1 MPLHIVSPTLFNAHA
16 LPADPADTHLQP
28 GIHLRVDAHP
38 LLGLPVAP
46 YIVWRAVLRD
56 GRQVKLRDD
65 VVFVD
70 SRGRV
75 LTAPFTLTPDNP
87 VTAHLALAPGQT
99 CVWARVNADPGG
111 RQPGPPVIGPGPR
124 LVATRLDG
132 SR

>member
-111 RQPGPPVIGPGPR
+111 RQPGPPVIG
-124 LVATRLDG
+124 
-132 SR
+132 